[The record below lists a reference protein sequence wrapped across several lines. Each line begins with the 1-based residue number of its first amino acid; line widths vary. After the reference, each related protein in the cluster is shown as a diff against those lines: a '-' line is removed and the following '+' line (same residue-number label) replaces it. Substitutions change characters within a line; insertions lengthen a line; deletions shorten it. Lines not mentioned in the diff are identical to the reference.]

1 MALPKL
7 NDQPKYD
14 IVVPSSQT
22 KVRYRPYLVKEEKVL
37 MLAMESKDS
46 KKALG
51 AIVDTI
57 GACVQDDLDTSS
69 LTTFDVEYL
78 FTQIRSKSVGE
89 TSEINLQCAECEK
102 DIPISIPLSDIT
114 VTMPKE
120 KLNVMKL
127 TDDIQLKMRY
137 PAYNEI
143 LEMDQEAEG
152 PNESFKIVSK
162 CIESVQTNEEN
173 ISLKDESEEEIQ
185 SFIDSLTTE
194 QFGKIREFL
203 ESIPKLEHKLT
214 VECPHCNHTEERI
227 LAGINNFF

>member
-14 IVVPSSQT
+14 IVVPSSQI

-57 GACVQDDLDTSS
+57 DACVQDDLDTSS

-89 TSEINLQCAECEK
+89 TSEINLQCAECNK

-120 KLNVMKL
+120 KLDVIKL

-143 LEMDQEAEG
+143 LEMDQEAGG

>member
-57 GACVQDDLDTSS
+57 GACVQDELDTSS

-89 TSEINLQCAECEK
+89 TSDITLQCSNCDK
-102 DIPISIPLSDIT
+102 DIQITIPLSEIT
-114 VTMPKE
+114 VEMPKE
-120 KLNVMKL
+120 KIDVIKL
-127 TDDIQLKMRY
+127 TDDIQIKMRY

-143 LEMDQEAEG
+143 MEIDQEAEG
-152 PNESFKIVSK
+152 ALESFKLISK
-162 CIESVQTNEEN
+162 CIDSVQTGEEN
-173 ISLKDESEEEIQ
+173 LSLKDETEQEIQ
-185 SFIDSLTTE
+185 DFIDSLTTD
-194 QFGKIREFL
+194 QFGKIRKFL
-203 ESIPKLEHKLT
+203 ESIPKLEHKLN
-214 VECPHCNHTEERI
+214 VVCPHCKHAEERI

>member
-57 GACVQDDLDTSS
+57 GACVQDELDTST

-89 TSEINLQCAECEK
+89 TSEIN
-102 DIPISIPLSDIT
+102 
-114 VTMPKE
+114 
-120 KLNVMKL
+120 
-127 TDDIQLKMRY
+127 Y
-137 PAYNEI
+137 
-143 LEMDQEAEG
+143 
-152 PNESFKIVSK
+152 
-162 CIESVQTNEEN
+162 SVQNAIKTF
-173 ISLKDESEEEIQ
+173 Q
-185 SFIDSLTTE
+185 SV
-194 QFGKIREFL
+194 FL
-203 ESIPKLEHKLT
+203 FPTLQSQCQKKK
-214 VECPHCNHTEERI
+214 
-227 LAGINNFF
+227 